1 MPSLPPR
8 LEPAVV
14 EARRLARSDPFLISG
29 AIAYNVVF
37 ALIPL
42 VFASVAALS
51 MISLGDDVLAWLAGV
66 ISQGAPADLGR
77 LVDSTI
83 QETEV
88 FIGSM
93 GPVVLVGSLL
103 VALWSGSR
111 AIYAIQKALRLTEG
125 VQDQRRAYWA
135 ARSIGIL
142 LTLGAGVA
150 LIVAYVVLLLGG
162 WVVEVLRETGISVG
176 QVTTTSTLVIAAW
189 LVAVLFA
196 VYRWGIAVP
205 IRKPLISA
213 IVTTALLVGATW
225 LGAVM
230 VPSIGGG
237 TAAALGSLGIILV
250 WSYAVGFIII
260 VTPSVVS
267 TVAAIVRGPDS

>member
-14 EARRLARSDPFLISG
+14 EARRLARSDPFLIAG

-42 VFASVAALS
+42 IFAAVAALS

-66 ISQGAPADLGR
+66 ISQGAPADVGQ

-162 WVVEVLRETGISVG
+162 WVVEVLREAGLSVG
-176 QVTTTSTLVIAAW
+176 QLTTTSTLVIAAW

-213 IVTTALLVGATW
+213 GVTATLLVGATW

-237 TAAALGSLGIILV
+237 TAAALGSLGVILV
-250 WSYAVGFIII
+250 WSYAVGFIVI

-267 TVAAIVRGPDS
+267 AVAAIVRGPDS

>member
-150 LIVAYVVLLLGG
+150 LIVAYIVLLLGG
-162 WVVEVLRETGISVG
+162 WVVEVL
-176 QVTTTSTLVIAAW
+176 L
-189 LVAVLFA
+189 
-196 VYRWGIAVP
+196 P
-205 IRKPLISA
+205 
-213 IVTTALLVGATW
+213 
-225 LGAVM
+225 
-230 VPSIGGG
+230 
-237 TAAALGSLGIILV
+237 
-250 WSYAVGFIII
+250 
-260 VTPSVVS
+260 
-267 TVAAIVRGPDS
+267 